1 MEINLSGRTA
11 LITGGSL
18 GLGFAM
24 AKALSQAG
32 SNVIIVA
39 RNEENL
45 KAAHQELE
53 KTRSGEIFSYRCD
66 VQDANEIDHLFNHI
80 SKDIGPVDIL
90 INNAGRSAA
99 KPFNLISDEEW
110 QDDIDL
116 KLMAAIRLSR
126 LVWEDMKQ
134 KNGAES

>member
-39 RNEENL
+39 RNEKNL

-53 KTRSGEIFSYRCD
+53 LERSGEIFSYRWD
-66 VQDANEIDHLFNHI
+66 VQDANEIDNLFNH
-80 SKDIGPVDIL
+80 
-90 INNAGRSAA
+90 N
-99 KPFNLISDEEW
+99 
-110 QDDIDL
+110 
-116 KLMAAIRLSR
+116 
-126 LVWEDMKQ
+126 
-134 KNGAES
+134 